1 MFDIHEE
8 QRSLA
13 AINKLGAE
21 YPYAASM
28 LAYLVLEL
36 YLKVRLLQDRK
47 TLDYPEVSLKTK
59 VGPVRKKLTFGDAK
73 KLDDASFIDSFLVCC
88 ALGDLECIFKIP
100 NDKRYSPDRNDVFHL
115 NRYLASP
122 LGSDRESLDAQNRA
136 HLRTAKKH
144 LVEASARYFP
154 QWTIVETNGH
164 LQFRDARRLPL
175 I

>member
-1 MFDIHEE
+1 MVNLDLEEE
-8 QRSLA
+8 QRSLN
-13 AINKLGAE
+13 AINKLEAE

-36 YLKVRLLQDRK
+36 FLKLRLLRDRK

-59 VGPVRKKLTFGDAK
+59 VGPVRKELTFGDAK
-73 KLDDASFIDSFLVCC
+73 KLDDASFIDSFLVYC

-115 NRYLASP
+115 NRYLASQ
-122 LGSDRESLDAQNRA
+122 LGSDRESLDAQNHA

-144 LVEASARYFP
+144 LVEASKSYFRE
-154 QWTIVETNGH
+154 WIIVEESDG
-164 LQFRDARRLPL
+164 RLRFES
-175 I
+175 